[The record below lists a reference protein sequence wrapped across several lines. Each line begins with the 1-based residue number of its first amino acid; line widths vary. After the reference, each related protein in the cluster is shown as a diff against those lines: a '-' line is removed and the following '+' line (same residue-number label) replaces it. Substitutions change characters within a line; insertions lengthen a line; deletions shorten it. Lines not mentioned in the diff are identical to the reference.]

1 MRILLVTD
9 AWFPQINGVVR
20 TLATLKTCLEQ
31 RGHEVLY
38 ITPDLFRTIPCP
50 SYSEI
55 RLALFPRRR
64 IRKMLEAFRP
74 CVVHIA
80 IEGPLGVAA
89 RAECLRRE
97 IPFTT
102 AFHTKFPEYVEARFG
117 IPARWIY
124 AALRRFHAPSQAVM
138 VATQGIEDEL
148 VRWGFRNIRR
158 WTRGVDTILFQP
170 RPSALFQDLPRPV
183 FVNVGRV
190 AVEKNL
196 EAFLSLDLPGSKVVV
211 GDGPHLATLKR
222 RFPQAIYV
230 GAKTGE
236 DLARHFAAADVFV
249 FPSLTD
255 TFGLVTLEA
264 LACGVPV
271 AAYPVAGPRDVLE
284 QQDPQQPVGIL
295 DSDLRQAALRALEIP
310 RERCRIFAEQ
320 NDWSVSIDQFLANV
334 APFDPQAALGETP
347 DQPRHQPA

>member
-20 TLATLKTCLEQ
+20 TLATLKTHLEQ

-55 RLALFPRRR
+55 RLAVFPRRQ
-64 IRKMLEAFRP
+64 IRRMLEAFRP
-74 CVVHIA
+74 CVVHLA
-80 IEGPLGVAA
+80 TEGPLGVAA
-89 RAECLRRE
+89 RAECLARN

-102 AFHTKFPEYVEARFG
+102 AFHTKFPDYVQARFG
-117 IPARWIY
+117 LPARWSY
-124 AALRRFHAPSQAVM
+124 ALLRRFHAPSQAVM

-148 VRWGFRNIRR
+148 TAWGFHAIRR
-158 WTRGVDTILFQP
+158 WTRGVDT
-170 RPSALFQDLPRPV
+170 ALFTPGDTGLFPDLPRPI
-183 FVNVGRV
+183 FLNVGRV

-196 EAFLSLDLPGSKVVV
+196 EAFLALDLPGSKVIV
-211 GDGPHLATLKR
+211 GDGPHLAILKR
-222 RFPQAIYV
+222 RFPQAVYT
-230 GAKTGE
+230 GAKTGVE
-236 DLARHFAAADVFV
+236 LARHFAAADVFV

-271 AAYPVAGPRDVLE
+271 AAYPVAGPKDVLG
-284 QQDPQQPVGIL
+284 QQDPQQPVGVL
-295 DSDLRQAALRALEIP
+295 DTDLRQAALAALGIP
-310 RERCRIFAEQ
+310 RDRCRAFAEQ
-320 NDWSVSIDQFLANV
+320 NDWTASVDQFLSNV
-334 APFDPQAALGETP
+334 APFDPGATFAGQALA
-347 DQPRHQPA
+347 

>member
-20 TLATLKTCLEQ
+20 TLATLKEHLER
-31 RGHEVLY
+31 RGHDVLY
-38 ITPDLFRTIPCP
+38 ITPDQFRTIPCP

-55 RLALFPRRR
+55 ALALFPARKIRR
-64 IRKMLEAFRP
+64 MLEAFRP

-80 IEGPLGVAA
+80 TEGPLGAAA
-89 RAECLRRE
+89 RAVCLKLN

-102 AFHTKFPEYVEARFG
+102 AFHTKFPEYVQARFG
-117 IPARWIY
+117 VPARWTY
-124 AALRRFHAPSQAVM
+124 ALLRRFHGPAQAVM

-148 VRWGFRNIRR
+148 TAWGFKNIRR
-158 WTRGVDTILFQP
+158 WTRGVDTSLFQP
-170 RPSALFQDLPRPV
+170 QVTDLYADLPRPI
-183 FVNVGRV
+183 FLNVGRV

-196 EAFLSLDLPGSKVVV
+196 EAFLSLDLPGSKVIV

-222 RFPQAIYV
+222 RFPKAHYA
-230 GAKTGE
+230 GARVGE

-264 LACGVPV
+264 LASGLPV

-284 QQDPQQPVGIL
+284 KQDPAQPVGIL
-295 DSDLRQAALRALEIP
+295 KDDLRTAALEALSIP
-310 RERCRIFAEQ
+310 RDRCRAFALD
-320 NDWSVSIDQFLANV
+320 NSWDTCVDQFLANV
-334 APFDPQAALGETP
+334 APFEPDSLLGGPQG
-347 DQPRHQPA
+347 QPQEQPA